1 LRLHEL
7 LTRSAQRSPAAVAV
21 READGRGITYGE
33 LDRLADRYASAMW
46 AHGVRPGERVVL
58 WVAKSADAVAVMQAA
73 LRVGAAYVPVAAAN
87 PAGRVARIIESCR
100 PALVVTDQQ
109 APDCVTFEDLLAAD
123 PAVAP
128 LLDPAPQPDVAAD
141 DLAYVLYTSGST
153 GEPKGVCISHRNAV
167 AFVEWAVRTI
177 RPHPYDRLANH
188 APFHFDLSVFDL
200 YGAFFAGASVALVPE
215 TMAYA
220 PGELVNLIHERRI
233 SVWYSVPSALLLMM
247 RHGLL
252 DHGVPPAL
260 RACVFAG
267 EPFPLPEVQALRR
280 AWPEVRMFNWYGPTE
295 TNVCASYEVTVR
307 DLERQRPLPIGRP
320 ASGAAIRLESR
331 IDSKAGE
338 GEIVVDGPSVM
349 LGYWDATPH
358 SGPYRTGDFGRYDER
373 GELEYVGRI
382 DQMAKVRGYRVE
394 PGEIETALGAHEA
407 ISGAVVL
414 VTGSGLD
421 ARIHAIITTRSE
433 RRPSLFD
440 VKRHCAARLPSH
452 MVVDA
457 VHVVP
462 RIPHTTNG
470 KTDRARLAAAL
481 EAGEL

>member
-1 LRLHEL
+1 VRLHEL

-21 READGRGITYGE
+21 HEVDGPGITYRE

-46 AHGVRPGERVVL
+46 AHGVRPGARIVL
-58 WVAKSADAVAVMQAA
+58 WAAKSADAIAVMQAA
-73 LRVGAAYVPVAAAN
+73 LRVGAAYVPVAASN
-87 PAGRVARIIESCR
+87 PASRVARIIASCR
-100 PALVVTDQQ
+100 PALVVTDQHV
-109 APDCVTFEDLLAAD
+109 PDSVTFEDLLGAET
-123 PAVAP
+123 
-128 LLDPAPQPDVAAD
+128 APQPQQDVAAD
-141 DLAYVLYTSGST
+141 DLAYILYTSGST
-153 GEPKGVCISHRNAV
+153 GEPKGVCISHRNAL

-177 RPHPYDRLANH
+177 RPHPGDRLANH

-200 YGAFFAGASVALVPE
+200 YGAFFAGASVELVPE

-233 SVWYSVPSALLLMM
+233 SIWYSVPSALLLMM

-252 DHGVPPAL
+252 DRGAPPAL

-267 EPFPLPEVQALRR
+267 EPFPLAEVQALRR

-295 TNVCASYEVTVR
+295 TNVCASYELTAD
-307 DLERQRPLPIGRP
+307 DLGRRRPLPIGSP

-331 IDSKAGE
+331 TDSETGE

-349 LGYWDATPH
+349 LGYWDATSH
-358 SGPYRTGDFGRYDER
+358 SGPYRTGDLGRYDEH

-382 DQMAKVRGYRVE
+382 DQLAKVRGYRVE
-394 PGEIETALGAHEA
+394 PGEIETALCAHEA
-407 ISGAVVL
+407 VAGAVVL

-421 ARIHAIITTRSE
+421 ARIHAIITTGSGRP
-433 RRPSLFD
+433 PSLFD
-440 VKRHCAARLPSH
+440 IKRHCAARLPSH

-481 EAGEL
+481 EAGDLR